1 MVKKI
6 LYCKILF
13 TSITIILIY
22 IYLNKY
28 NKTKNIKKFNKP
40 YKKYIKNCIS
50 NNYFSS
56 SMIDFYKKGD
66 KKSISMRIKYK
77 YVI

>member
-1 MVKKI
+1 MVKKN

-13 TSITIILIY
+13 TSITIILIF

-28 NKTKNIKKFNKP
+28 NNTKSIKKFNKS
-40 YKKYIKNCIS
+40 YKKSIKNYT

-66 KKSISMRIKYK
+66 KKSISMSIKYK

>member
-1 MVKKI
+1 MVKKN
-6 LYCKILF
+6 LCCKILF

-28 NKTKNIKKFNKP
+28 NKKKNIKKLNRP

-50 NNYFSS
+50 NNYFQFN
-56 SMIDFYKKGD
+56 MIDFYKKGD
-66 KKSISMRIKYK
+66 KKSISMKIKYK